1 MYKWENPFET
11 SEKMAGS
18 PSYSM
23 GTVAGTEIPIEHL
36 DYGYVGK
43 CKDTRELEEIVE
55 VLRRVLL
62 YS

>member
-1 MYKWENPFET
+1 
-11 SEKMAGS
+11 MAGS